1 MQTLKCIFFSFCL
14 SKLDLLLFRIPQKEI
29 VYIRSILCSSYF
41 TYVEPALFNTSINK
55 IPQKYIKY
63 YKYNSIIGT
72 EFYMIRKK
80 TITEPLMGISLSLIA
95 RLSVNYK
102 MEKRKIL
109 SKIDNACLSHP
120 ALHATH
126 CCKHCLLIQ

>member
-1 MQTLKCIFFSFCL
+1 MQTLKCIFFSSCL

-41 TYVEPALFNTSINK
+41 PYVEPALFNTSTNK

-72 EFYMIRKK
+72 EFYMIREK
-80 TITEPLMGISLSLIA
+80 TIIEPLMGIRRSL
-95 RLSVNYK
+95 
-102 MEKRKIL
+102 
-109 SKIDNACLSHP
+109 
-120 ALHATH
+120 
-126 CCKHCLLIQ
+126 

>member
-1 MQTLKCIFFSFCL
+1 MQILRYISFSSCL

-41 TYVEPALFNTSINK
+41 PYVEPALFNTSTNK

-72 EFYMIRKK
+72 EFYMIREK
-80 TITEPLMGISLSLIA
+80 TIIEPLMGIRRSL
-95 RLSVNYK
+95 
-102 MEKRKIL
+102 
-109 SKIDNACLSHP
+109 
-120 ALHATH
+120 
-126 CCKHCLLIQ
+126 